1 MKDVYLVDG
10 VRTPFG
16 NFGGALKDLDA
27 PALGTIVVSELLG
40 RHASAREAIDQVIMG
55 ACGQGSEAPNLSRV
69 VALKAGIPL
78 EKPAYTVHRNC
89 GSGLQAIIN
98 AHQEILVGEAEL
110 VLAGGIESMSSYPY
124 INRDMRWGKRIKHS
138 EFIDSMWEGL
148 TDPVCGQLMGLTAEN
163 LAVEFGISRE
173 EQDAYAVQSHK
184 KAFRAA
190 RTGVFGEESMT
201 VMVPKKA
208 AGRDVPPE
216 PVGTD
221 EGPNPAIS
229 AQMLAAYPTIFKKG
243 GSVTPGN
250 ACPTNDGA
258 VALYVASGERA
269 DALGLPKLARIV
281 SYASY
286 GVEPER
292 MGIGPALAI
301 PKALAKAGLTLDDIA
316 VFEINE
322 AFAAQVLSVVKK
334 LGIDPDKLNPNG
346 GAIALGHPVG
356 ASGARLALTLGK
368 ELQRRGARYGVASLC
383 IGGGQGIAMVL
394 ENPAAS

>member
-1 MKDVYLVDG
+1 
-10 VRTPFG
+10 
-16 NFGGALKDLDA
+16 
-27 PALGTIVVSELLG
+27 
-40 RHASAREAIDQVIMG
+40 
-55 ACGQGSEAPNLSRV
+55 
-69 VALKAGIPL
+69 
-78 EKPAYTVHRNC
+78 
-89 GSGLQAIIN
+89 
-98 AHQEILVGEAEL
+98 
-110 VLAGGIESMSSYPY
+110 
-124 INRDMRWGKRIKHS
+124 
-138 EFIDSMWEGL
+138 
-148 TDPVCGQLMGLTAEN
+148 
-163 LAVEFGISRE
+163 
-173 EQDAYAVQSHK
+173 
-184 KAFRAA
+184 
-190 RTGVFGEESMT
+190 
-201 VMVPKKA
+201 
-208 AGRDVPPE
+208 
-216 PVGTD
+216 
-221 EGPNPAIS
+221 
-229 AQMLAAYPTIFKKG
+229 
-243 GSVTPGN
+243 
-250 ACPTNDGA
+250 
-258 VALYVASGERA
+258 
-269 DALGLPKLARIV
+269 V